1 MSTDQEKKYWKGIEE
16 RENTK
21 EFQETLETEFPEPV
35 SLSKFLEKDSK
46 LAKSG
51 LSRRSFLR
59 AAGFTVTGSILASC
73 VKGPV
78 EKAIPLLNR
87 QEEVVPG
94 EAYWYA
100 STCKGCSASCGIL
113 TKNSDGRP
121 VKIEGNPEHPISK
134 GGVCAVGQASILGLY
149 DSQRLQKP
157 MSKGTSVEWSVIDS
171 NVGSGLKNI
180 TDGVYILTG
189 TLTSPTTA
197 EMINRFLKRFKK
209 SGHVEY
215 DAVSYSAIPDA
226 HERTFGNR
234 ILPHYRFDQADV
246 IVSFDAD
253 FLGTWISPVEFTKA
267 YTMKRKPDVSVD
279 DYSYH
284 IQFEGRMSLTGSN
297 ADRRVAVT
305 REESINTLMAIAERL
320 SIMSG
325 TGALPWASAE
335 LPATVNRVLVD
346 DLADTLWK
354 ARGRSLIISGMND
367 VEAQS
372 VVNYINYILGNY
384 GKTIETDYPSYQ
396 WRGNDRA
403 FLELVD
409 KMEAGEVKVL
419 IMSDVN
425 PAYSYPDQRRFIK
438 AIENV
443 PLTISFSDHIDET
456 SELVRYV
463 CPPDHSLESWDDFRI
478 AGGVIGVSQPVI
490 PKLGDTRSFRGCL
503 ARWMNDSR
511 TDLEIMQDYWKTN
524 FFRRQNQESDF
535 QKFWDKSVHDGFAVL
550 HETPVIL
557 GDFRF
562 SALKSPEIMS
572 TVNRDEYE
580 MVLYQKIGMMDGRH
594 AHNPWLHELPDPVTK
609 VVWDN
614 YACMSPATAREM
626 NIEQGDVVRLT
637 MKDREIEL
645 PVLLQPGQHKNVI
658 SVALGYGRKGTDRFS
673 EIGPQ
678 WLESRLTVEKGGTVG
693 KNSFVFLSH
702 QNRNFNYSGRVNIY
716 PTGESTHL
724 ALTQTHQT
732 ITEPKHL
739 GGHRRNM
746 VRETV
751 VSEFRNDPSSGNH
764 FEHETLQLWENDHVY
779 TGYHWGMSI
788 DLNRCTGCSACVI
801 SCQAE
806 NNVQVVGKDEVYRRR
821 EMHWIRIDRYYSGD
835 DGDVDVMHQPV
846 MCQHCD
852 HAPCEG
858 VCPVLATVHSDEGI
872 NQQIYNRC
880 VGTRYC
886 ANNCPYKVRRFN
898 WFEYLA
904 QEKKENLV
912 LNPDVTTRSR
922 GVMEKC
928 SLCVQRI
935 QDVKAKAKRENRPIA
950 DGEIKV
956 ACQQSCPADAIVFGD
971 KLNPDSRIAK
981 IKVNPR
987 HYHMLEEMNFRP
999 NVGYMTKVR
1008 NDKKLDGEI

>member
-100 STCKGCSASCGIL
+100 STCRGCEASCGIL

-134 GGVCAVGQASILGLY
+134 GGVCAVGQALILGLY

-157 MSKGTSVEWSVIDS
+157 MRAGIPVEWSVIDRDITS
-171 NVGSGLKNI
+171 ELKNI
-180 TDGVYILTG
+180 NDGVYFLTG
-189 TLTSPTTA
+189 TLASQTTGA
-197 EMINRFLKRFKK
+197 MIARFLERYKK
-209 SGHVEY
+209 SGHIEY
-215 DAVSYSAIPDA
+215 DPVSYSAILDA
-226 HERTFGNR
+226 HEKTFGNR
-234 ILPHYRFDQADV
+234 ILPHYRFDLADV

-267 YTMKRKPDVSVD
+267 YTSKRRPDESVNG
-279 DYSYH
+279 YSYH

-297 ADRRVAVT
+297 ADRRVTVT
-305 REESINTLMAIAERL
+305 QDESVITLMAIAEIL
-320 SIMSG
+320 SKKSG
-325 TGALPWASAE
+325 TEALPWNSVE
-335 LPATVNRVLVD
+335 PTTKVDREQID
-346 DLADTLWK
+346 DLADTLWESK
-354 ARGRSLIISGMND
+354 GRSLIISGMND
-367 VEAQS
+367 TETQS
-372 VVNYINYILGNY
+372 VVNYINFLLGNY
-384 GKTIETDYPSYQ
+384 GKTIETDNPSYQ

-403 FLELVD
+403 FQELVE
-409 KMEAGEVKVL
+409 KMETGEVKAL
-419 IMSDVN
+419 ILSDVN
-425 PAYSYPDQRRFIK
+425 PVYSYPDQQRFIK
-438 AIENV
+438 ALKNV
-443 PLTISFSDHIDET
+443 PLTISFSDHHDET

-463 CPPDHSLESWDDFRI
+463 CPPDHPLESWDDFRI
-478 AGGVIGVSQPVI
+478 TGSVIGMSQPVI
-490 PKLGDTRSFRGCL
+490 PKLGDTRSLRKCL
-503 ARWMNDSR
+503 AMWMNDTR
-511 TDLEIMQDYWKTN
+511 ADLEIMQEYWKKN
-524 FFRRQNQESDF
+524 LFRMQNQEPDF
-535 QKFWDKSVHDGFAVL
+535 QKFWDKSVHDGFANLQQKTVRL
-550 HETPVIL
+550 S
-557 GDFRF
+557 DFRMGT
-562 SALKSPEIMS
+562 LTRPEIM
-572 TVNRDEYE
+572 NAENEDGFEL
-580 MVLYQKIGMMDGRH
+580 VLYQKIGMLDGRN
-594 AHNPWLHELPDPVTK
+594 AHNPWLHELPDPITK

-614 YACMSPATAREM
+614 YACMAPATAGELEV
-626 NIEQGDVVRLT
+626 EQGDVVSLT
-637 MKDREIEL
+637 MHDREIKL

-693 KNSFVFLSH
+693 KNSFIFVTSR
-702 QNRNFNYSGRVNIY
+702 NRNFFYSGRVTVN
-716 PTGESTHL
+716 PTGESAHL

-732 ITEPKHL
+732 ITEPKNL

-751 VSEFRNDPSSGNH
+751 VSEFKNDPSSGNH
-764 FEHETLQLWENDHVY
+764 FEHESLQLWENDHVY

-806 NNVQVVGKDEVYRRR
+806 NNIQVVGKDEVYRRR

-835 DGDVDVMHQPV
+835 DGDVDVLHQPV

-898 WFEYLA
+898 WFEYLTE
-904 QEKKENLV
+904 EKKENLV

-971 KLNPDSRIAK
+971 KLNPESRIAK

-987 HYHMLEEMNFRP
+987 HYHMLEELNFRP

-1008 NDKKLDGEI
+1008 NDNKLDGEV